1 MKYNYKKFEIL
12 VISSLPNVNLP
23 LTISVEEFVIP
34 TIIQKNGKIEIKE
47 AIERNTC
54 VQTVLILFI
63 FTTRQFKLNNS

>member
-1 MKYNYKKFEIL
+1 M
-12 VISSLPNVNLP
+12 ISSLPNVNLP